1 PYDTS
6 DVPPLNRMPWRMLNR
21 VFRGRVAQE
30 LGPLPASWPAP
41 RSRLL
46 EGIPIVS
53 SDILPAVRRGD
64 VRVRPAT
71 ERLLGDRVR
80 FADGAEERVARI
92 IYATGYRI
100 SVPFLASWMVPALGR
115 ALPLYRRIVPPG
127 VDGLYF
133 AGFVDAPGGL
143 LPVVETQGAWIAAVL
158 TGRIAL

>member
-1 PYDTS
+1 SALVVGAGQSAAEIATEISRVADHTYLSLRSGAHVIPRWFGDRPYDTS

-80 FADGAEERVARI
+80 FADGSEERVDRI

-100 SVPFLASWMVPALGR
+100 SVPFLASW
-115 ALPLYRRIVPPG
+115 
-127 VDGLYF
+127 
-133 AGFVDAPGGL
+133 
-143 LPVVETQGAWIAAVL
+143 
-158 TGRIAL
+158 